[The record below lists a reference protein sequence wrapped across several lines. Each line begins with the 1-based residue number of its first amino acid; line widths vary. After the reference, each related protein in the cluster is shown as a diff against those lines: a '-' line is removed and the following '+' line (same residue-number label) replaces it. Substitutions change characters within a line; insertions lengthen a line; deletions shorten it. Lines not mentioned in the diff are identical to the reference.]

1 MQRQKAEAKG
11 EQLVHLFRLVEQTMA
26 LSELVTFPG
35 LFRCSSGG
43 LGVVVW
49 LGGRPELLI

>member
-35 LFRCSSGG
+35 LSRCSSGEVWG
-43 LGVVVW
+43 GV
-49 LGGRPELLI
+49 GGPELLI